1 MIYNIELVTQL
12 TVLFAGSLGKNVK
25 VRLAGPLS
33 PLHCLDGSDGEIF
46 VLNLISRLAARSGLL
61 KCFLFS
67 LWESLCE
74 NCLTRSSG

>member
-1 MIYNIELVTQL
+1 MIYNIELVTRS
-12 TVLFAGSLGKNVK
+12 TVLFAGSLGKNAK
-25 VRLAGPLS
+25 VRLAG

>member
-1 MIYNIELVTQL
+1 MIYKFITLLVTL
-12 TVLFAGSLGKNVK
+12 LPVLFAASLGKNAK
-25 VRLAGPLS
+25 VRLAG

-67 LWESLCE
+67 LWESLSE

>member
-1 MIYNIELVTQL
+1 MIYSIELVTQL
-12 TVLFAGSLGKNVK
+12 TVLFAGSLRKNVK
-25 VRLAGPLS
+25 VRLAGPL
-33 PLHCLDGSDGEIF
+33 HCLGGSDGEIF

-67 LWESLCE
+67 LWEFLYE